1 MICTR
6 HILILFSVGVL
17 HWYRNTPR
25 FQLKN
30 LTYTVLRII
39 YSILITRKMA
49 SGHKSIE
56 SDHYKMNAHD
66 LYDMIISNR
75 KNLIH
80 CFRIFD
86 FIFKR
91 IECYIIKL
99 SNITYRQFLHEHIFN
114 VRF

>member
-1 MICTR
+1 MTLSSDIMICTR
-6 HILILFSVGVL
+6 HILILSSVGVL
-17 HWYRNTPR
+17 HLHRNTPR

-75 KNLIH
+75 RILIH

-86 FIFKR
+86 FIF
-91 IECYIIKL
+91 I
-99 SNITYRQFLHEHIFN
+99 SF
-114 VRF
+114 

>member
-1 MICTR
+1 MI
-6 HILILFSVGVL
+6 LSSAGVL
-17 HWYRNTPR
+17 HLHRNTPR

-66 LYDMIISNR
+66 LYDVIISNG
-75 KNLIH
+75 KIWYIALGFLIS
-80 CFRIFD
+80 FS
-86 FIFKR
+86 K
-91 IECYIIKL
+91 EL
-99 SNITYRQFLHEHIFN
+99 NAT
-114 VRF
+114 

>member
-1 MICTR
+1 MTLSSDIMICTR
-6 HILILFSVGVL
+6 HILILSSVGFL
-17 HWYRNTPR
+17 HWCRNTPR

-99 SNITYRQFLHEHIFN
+99 YKTKM
-114 VRF
+114 

>member
-1 MICTR
+1 
-6 HILILFSVGVL
+6 
-17 HWYRNTPR
+17 
-25 FQLKN
+25 
-30 LTYTVLRII
+30 
-39 YSILITRKMA
+39 MA

-80 CFRIFD
+80 CFRILD

-91 IECYIIKL
+91 IKCHIIRL
-99 SNITYRQFLHEHIFN
+99 FNITYSNIFPTTN
-114 VRF
+114 L